1 MRVRHAAPAR
11 DAGVTLAGRRPS
23 NVSVIVRPPISSSYW
38 AATGLLAGEYPGS
51 WDAKH
56 AARRLRSFANQDV
69 TLFVD
74 LTHPADGLE
83 PYEQLLE
90 APALRIAHPIVDMGT
105 TTVPHMS
112 RILDD
117 IDAALEEDRTVYVH
131 CWGGRGRTGTVVGC
145 WLVRH
150 GLDEGDAIRQITRL
164 RRDVADAASRSPET
178 SAQCAMVN
186 GWKRGR

>member
-1 MRVRHAAPAR
+1 MAA
-11 DAGVTLAGRRPS
+11 S
-23 NVSVIVRPPISSSYW
+23 NVFVVVRLPIRSSYW
-38 AATGLLAGEYPGS
+38 AAEGLLAGEYPGS
-51 WDAKH
+51 WDARD
-56 AARRLRSFANQDV
+56 AARRLRAFANQDV

-83 PYEQLLE
+83 PYEGLLE
-90 APALRIAHPIVDMGT
+90 SPATRIAHPIVDMGT

-145 WLVRH
+145 WLARH
-150 GLDEGDAIRQITRL
+150 GLDEGDALRRIARL
-164 RRDVADAASRSPET
+164 RRDLGDAHSPSPET
-178 SAQCAMVN
+178 SAQCAMVT
-186 GWKRGR
+186 GWKRGI